1 MFIRSPTTNVLLIFS
16 GERAYSRE
24 IDQSQLVSD
33 LFGTVSARE
42 SHMGMTQVKGGS
54 AQGHPGGSVQWTFP
68 QRGVRRGHVGRG
80 PARAR
85 RDCRDPPSG
94 LVGRLALASVGDRRG
109 QPAVQAGETKV
120 SRAAR
125 RTACWFAGWGR
136 GADGSRETSVP

>member
-80 PARAR
+80 PR
-85 RDCRDPPSG
+85 RRWLTGDIGSQN
-94 LVGRLALASVGDRRG
+94 VGHTRQALDGGRRW
-109 QPAVQAGETKV
+109 
-120 SRAAR
+120 
-125 RTACWFAGWGR
+125 CM
-136 GADGSRETSVP
+136 GS